1 MKLDNGQF
9 LCVFCLSSTECLG
22 PHIEEKHA
30 DSFYEFLYYSREDH
44 ADTAVE
50 EIEKYER
57 EKGLDL
63 TELKEVVKHK
73 IMDRQR

>member
-1 MKLDNGQF
+1 MKLENGQF
-9 LCVFCLSSTECLG
+9 LCVFCLSSKECLG
-22 PHIEEKHA
+22 PHISEEHSE
-30 DSFYEFLYYSREDH
+30 SFYEFLYYSREDH

-57 EKGLDL
+57 KNGLDL
-63 TELKEVVKHK
+63 SELKQTIKYK